1 MTQHSYEGR
10 IHQINTSLGGVPK
23 TPIASGTVT
32 AEGLDGDLHGDY
44 RNHGGPTRALCL
56 YTLEQI
62 QRLQA
67 EGHPIFPG
75 SAGENITLEGIPQ
88 SALVPGA
95 QLSLGDAVLIE
106 ITFYT
111 TPCKTITRSFSDGD
125 FTRISEKLH
134 PGASR
139 VYARVL
145 RGGEIRPSQP
155 VRVLLPHLP

>member
-1 MTQHSYEGR
+1 MIEGR
-10 IHQINTSLGGVPK
+10 IHQINTSFGGVPK
-23 TPIASGTVT
+23 QPLAIGTVT
-32 AEGLDGDLHGDY
+32 IEGLDGDFHNDQ
-44 RNHGGPTRALCL
+44 RDHGGPTRALCL

-75 SAGENITLEGIPQ
+75 SVGENITLEGVPQ

-95 QLSLGDAVLIE
+95 RLTLGDTVLIE
-106 ITFYT
+106 ITAYT
-111 TPCKTITRSFSDGD
+111 APCKTIARSFSDGD

-134 PGASR
+134 PGESR

-145 RGGEIRPSQP
+145 RGGEIRLDQP
-155 VRVLLPHLP
+155 IRVLDPDRAFLA

>member
-1 MTQHSYEGR
+1 MIAGR
-10 IHQINTSLGGVPK
+10 IHQINTSFGGVPK
-23 TPIASGTVT
+23 QPVTTATVT
-32 AEGLDGDLHGDY
+32 TEGLDGDFHDDY

-56 YTLEQI
+56 YTREQI

-95 QLSLGDAVLIE
+95 RLTLGDSVLIE
-106 ITFYT
+106 ITSYT
-111 TPCKTITRSFSDGD
+111 TPCKTIARSFSDGD

-134 PGASR
+134 PGESR

-145 RGGEIRPSQP
+145 RGGEIRPGQAA
-155 VRVLLPHLP
+155 RVLPDER

>member
-1 MTQHSYEGR
+1 MLEGR
-10 IHQINTSLGGVPK
+10 IHQINTSVGGVPK
-23 TPIASGTVT
+23 QPLATGTVT
-32 AEGLDGDLHGDY
+32 TEGLDGDFHNDY
-44 RNHGGPTRALCL
+44 RDHGGPTRALCL

-75 SAGENITLEGIPQ
+75 SVGENITLEGVPQ

-95 QLSLGDAVLIE
+95 QLTLGDTVLIE
-106 ITFYT
+106 ITAYT
-111 TPCKTITRSFSDGD
+111 APCKTITRSFSDGD

-134 PGASR
+134 PGESR

-145 RGGEIRPSQP
+145 RGGEIRPGQP
-155 VRVLLPHLP
+155 IRVLEPHRSFPA

>member
-1 MTQHSYEGR
+1 MSEGR
-10 IHQINTSLGGVPK
+10 IHQINTSRGGVPK
-23 TPIASGTVT
+23 TPIAAGIVT
-32 AEGLDGDLHGDY
+32 TYGIAGDY
-44 RNHGGPTRALCL
+44 HNDVRNHGGPTAALCL

-95 QLSLGDAVLIE
+95 RLALGDAVLIE
-106 ITFYT
+106 LTHYT
-111 TPCKTITRSFSDGD
+111 TPCKTITQSFSDGD
-125 FTRISEKLH
+125 FTRISDKLH

-145 RGGEIRPSQP
+145 QGGEIRPGQP
-155 VRVLLPHLP
+155 ARVLPDHRP